1 MLLRGLQV
9 NGQPFFARSRNLDAH
24 RHELTPVL
32 KLAWL
37 VPHETVDHHFI
48 WLLSR
53 LARCATIKP
62 PWTWDS
68 HGLDSS
74 LVHFRAW
81 LMSPV
86 GYGGDVRGS
95 FYTTVRL
102 HCFLAPEDPTND
114 APPAFCPAELHACEP
129 AVGTRDTQD
138 AALGGRDVA
147 RGEASA
153 VCRQCS
159 TGGFMRRNN
168 PCILY
173 LFSL

>member
-9 NGQPFFARSRNLDAH
+9 NGQPFFARSRTLTLTGTDC
-24 RHELTPVL
+24 TPVL

-53 LARCATIKP
+53 LARCATIEP

-114 APPAFCPAELHACEP
+114 APPAFCPADCTHVSPRWARETPRTPPSVDETLRGARHQQFVDMLNRWFHEKPKEP
-129 AVGTRDTQD
+129 
-138 AALGGRDVA
+138 L
-147 RGEASA
+147 
-153 VCRQCS
+153 
-159 TGGFMRRNN
+159 
-168 PCILY
+168 
-173 LFSL
+173 